1 MSVLLPGGHYMMENL
16 EKMELFSGI
25 QSFHFPHPSCQP
37 SVDQE
42 PGGRNKE
49 TPGRTM
55 SSTGC
60 NHVRLHWCMYNWISY
75 TYSMY
80 LCTCLSADTYEGMNV
95 LF

>member
-16 EKMELFSGI
+16 EKMELFRGV

-37 SVDQE
+37 ALNQE
-42 PGGRNKE
+42 PCGRNKE

-60 NHVRLHWCMYNWISY
+60 NHVRLH
-75 TYSMY
+75 
-80 LCTCLSADTYEGMNV
+80 
-95 LF
+95 